1 MEEEA
6 RMVAWFVLVV
16 VLSVILGWIVYLLA
30 DWEDRELQ
38 HDGGELPLGND
49 TLVAHEPSVHR

>member
-1 MEEEA
+1 
-6 RMVAWFVLVV
+6 MVAWFVLVV